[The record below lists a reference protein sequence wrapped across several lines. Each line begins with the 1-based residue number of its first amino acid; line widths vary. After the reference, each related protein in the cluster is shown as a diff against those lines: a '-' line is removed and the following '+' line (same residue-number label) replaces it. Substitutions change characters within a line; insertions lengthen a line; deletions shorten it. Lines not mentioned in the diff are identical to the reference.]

1 MNNHGTLLA
10 LDSNNEKEDLP
21 VKQLLDLPIN
31 HQKSTLK
38 SVQTQLQ
45 KFWNLEHIGIEQI
58 KDDVFSYEEQM
69 ALDMMK
75 KVSYYS
81 ASEKRWYTSLLW
93 KKESSNLGCNYQRC
107 LSVLA
112 SVERGAVKR
121 DTVPL
126 VNDFFKELIDNDFA
140 ELVPTAREKNKLA
153 GTLHYIPCHA
163 VYRFDREST
172 KCRMVMN
179 CSSKTE
185 TGFSLNELLY
195 TGPLLLPY
203 YVKILI
209 QFRLH
214 CYAFTTDISK
224 MFLQVCLSTTEE
236 MDFLRFL
243 WRDACAN
250 IAPREYRMKVLV
262 FGAVSSPFQAI
273 WCVKE
278 HALRNGANLP
288 LAQLLIAENLYM
300 DDVASSCSSLSEA
313 LRSVKEVDSL
323 FQSASMVT
331 HKWASNNPDTLKEF
345 SDKRKAT
352 PGKIK
357 VFGQSWD
364 TIDDTLLFKFCE
376 LEAAEVGGWDT
387 KRTFL
392 KCSAS
397 IFDPIGL
404 LAPFTLSIKLLF
416 QQLWALKVNWDDVLP
431 QELQESW
438 NQFKH
443 QLPQLS
449 RIIIPRPLTDNKRV
463 KTSYLATFCDSS
475 FKAYAACT
483 YLLARYDDGTTSCS
497 LVLAKTRVAPVK
509 LLEKV
514 EKKDKMTIV
523 RLELLAMLI
532 GARLNKYVRETI
544 EKRISLSNVFLF
556 SDSMINLCRLRKGFN
571 NYGCWVAARL
581 REILELSSISSWNH
595 VPTDQNPADLGSR
608 GISKISNLMEETLWW
623 KGPLFLQTM
632 DPKEWCTLSPIKGKD
647 SWVDLELQKEIKQI
661 FAIRE
666 ILYPDVFTKFSSWEK
681 TIRVFAYVQ
690 RFLHRSV
697 KYQTK
702 IVGAKEFR
710 KTENSIFVLIQRQH
724 FLKEITHLQERVELP
739 RDSKIKGL
747 TVFIIDNLLRHK
759 SRLESSKL
767 LAHDVKYPIILP
779 DHDSLIEKYVLHI
792 HKLHLHA
799 GLNTMLS
806 IIRKRFLLLKG
817 RREVKRIINMCKT
830 HKCVKPKLLQQIMA
844 PLPPQRIDDP
854 IAFHNIAVDLFGPLY
869 VKSFIK
875 EEEQLQKVY
884 GCIFT
889 CLTSRAVHLEV
900 MLGMS
905 IEEFLNAF
913 RMMCARK
920 GTPKVIFSDKGKYFQ
935 MADKELQ
942 KLYKSVNWDRVVMQS
957 APKDIEWIF
966 NAPSAPWQTGIVERM
981 VQSTKKP
988 LRTIIGNAKLTFRQL
1003 QVLLADIEAMIN
1015 NRPLAVINEESF
1027 IPITPAE
1034 LVFGRRLDDLPM
1046 QTKITENMSF
1056 AEMWKKRK
1064 NLVLAFWKKWRNDYL
1079 MTLSVRQKWNQP
1091 LETDLMGKIVLIND
1105 DNAMKNEWKLG
1116 RIIKCHKGR
1125 QDDYVRAVDLK
1136 TATGVI
1142 RRPLQRLAL
1151 LG

>member
-1 MNNHGTLLA
+1 LSHHETLLLQNSA
-10 LDSNNEKEDLP
+10 DENHQVKQFTELP
-21 VKQLLDLPIN
+21 VNQ
-31 HQKSTLK
+31 QKATIK

-45 KFWNLEHIGIEQI
+45 KFWNLEHIGIEQF
-58 KDDVFSYEEQM
+58 KDDVYSFEEQM
-69 ALDMMK
+69 ALDAMK
-75 KVSYYS
+75 KVSHYS
-81 ASEKRWYTSLLW
+81 ETEKRWYTSLLW
-93 KKESSNLGCNYQRC
+93 KMESSKLGCNYKRC
-107 LSVLA
+107 SSVLS

-121 DTVPL
+121 DTVPM
-126 VNDFFKELIDNDFA
+126 VNDFFKELVDNDFA
-140 ELVPTAREKNKLA
+140 ELVPTADEKDKVA
-153 GTLHYIPCHA
+153 GLLHYIPCHA

-185 TGFSLNELLY
+185 TGFSLNDLLY
-195 TGPLLLPY
+195 TGPLLLPD

-224 MFLQVCLSTTEE
+224 MFLQIRLSSVKE

-250 IAPREYRMKVLV
+250 IVPNEYRMKVLV

-278 HALRNGANLP
+278 HAVRNGAKLP

-300 DDVASSCSSLSEA
+300 DDVASSCASLDEA
-313 LRSVKEVDSL
+313 LQSVKEIDSL

-331 HKWASNNPDTLKEF
+331 HKWASNNPLSLEGF
-345 SDKRKAT
+345 SSDRKAT

-357 VFGQSWD
+357 VFGQSWN

-376 LEAAEVGGWDT
+376 LEAAEAGGCDT

-392 KCSAS
+392 QRSAS

-416 QQLWALKVNWDDVLP
+416 QQLWAQKIEWDDALP

-438 NQFKH
+438 NHFKH
-443 QLPQLS
+443 QIPQLS
-449 RIIIPRPLTDNKRV
+449 EIVIPRSLTKEKVV
-463 KTSYLATFCDSS
+463 KHSYLVTFCDSS

-483 YLLARYDDGTTSCS
+483 YLLVKYTDESTSSS

-509 LLEKV
+509 LLDKV
-514 EKKDKMTIV
+514 QNEDKMTIV
-523 RLELLAMLI
+523 RLELLGMLI
-532 GARLNKYVRETI
+532 GARLNKYVCDTI
-544 EKRISLSNVFLF
+544 EKRISLTNVFLF

-608 GISKISNLMEETLWW
+608 GISKISNLMNETLWW
-623 KGPLFLQTM
+623 NGPQFLQTVNPE
-632 DPKEWCTLSPIKGKD
+632 DWCTISPIKGKD
-647 SWVDLELQKEIKQI
+647 SWVDTELQKEIKQI
-661 FAIRE
+661 FVIGE
-666 ILYPDVFTKFSSWEK
+666 IHYPDVCTKFSSWEK
-681 TIRVFAYVQ
+681 TVRVLAYVR
-690 RFLHRSV
+690 RFINRSL
-697 KYQTK
+697 KYQSRV
-702 IVGAKEFR
+702 VGAKEYR
-710 KTENSIFVLIQRQH
+710 NSENSIFVLIQRQH
-724 FLKEITHLQERVELP
+724 FLKDITHLQEKVEP
-739 RDSKIKGL
+739 PKDSKIKNL
-747 TVFIIDNLLRHK
+747 SAFMSSDLLRHK

-767 LAHDVKYPIILP
+767 LAYDVKYPIILP
-779 DHDSLIEKYVLHI
+779 NHDLLIEKYILHL

-817 RREVKRIINMCKT
+817 RREVKRILNLCRT
-830 HKCVKPKLLQQIMA
+830 RKCVKPKLLQQIMA
-844 PLPPQRIDDP
+844 PLPHQRVDDP

-869 VKSFIK
+869 VKSFVE

-889 CLTSRAVHLEV
+889 CLTSRAIHLEV

-905 IEEFLNAF
+905 TEEFLNAF

-920 GTPKVIFSDKGKYFQ
+920 GTPKVIFSDRGKYFQ
-935 MADKELQ
+935 KADKELQ
-942 KLYKSVNWDRVVMQS
+942 KLYKAVNWDRVVKQS
-957 APKDIEWIF
+957 TPRDIEWIF

-988 LRTIIGNAKLTFRQL
+988 LRTIIGSAKLTYRQL
-1003 QVLLADIEAMIN
+1003 QVLLADVEAMIN

-1034 LVFGRRLDDLPM
+1034 LVFGRRLDDLPI
-1046 QTKITENMSF
+1046 QTKISDNMSF

-1064 NLVLAFWKKWRNDYL
+1064 NLTLAFWKKWRNDYL
-1079 MTLSVRQKWNQP
+1079 MTLSVRQKWNRP

-1116 RIIKCHKGR
+1116 RIIECHKGR

-1136 TATGVI
+1136 TETGVI